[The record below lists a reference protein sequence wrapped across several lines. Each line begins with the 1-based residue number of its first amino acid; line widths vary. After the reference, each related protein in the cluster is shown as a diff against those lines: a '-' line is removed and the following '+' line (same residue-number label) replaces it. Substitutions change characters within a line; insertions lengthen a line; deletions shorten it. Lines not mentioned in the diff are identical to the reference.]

1 MYSSTLSLTSALDR
15 GGWST
20 PSPGR
25 FTSGKDLVPIALEAR
40 WVPEPV
46 WTGEENLVPTGI
58 RSPERPVRSFS
69 LYGLQ
74 HTGPHVLSSM
84 TNSKYEIQFLISVFD
99 RKLFFL
105 IISFNCRVQTLS
117 FLGIPI
123 CVFLV

>member
-1 MYSSTLSLTSALDR
+1 
-15 GGWST
+15 
-20 PSPGR
+20 
-25 FTSGKDLVPIALEAR
+25 
-40 WVPEPV
+40 
-46 WTGEENLVPTGI
+46 
-58 RSPERPVRSFS
+58 
-69 LYGLQ
+69 
-74 HTGPHVLSSM
+74 M